1 MEFHVGS
8 TDFLHWHE
16 EEMAFLSSA
25 KQKEPDEVVLKV
37 SYIEAMERFLLLSK
51 LFLFTSPHD
60 LIYCAGI
67 NTTK

>member
-1 MEFHVGS
+1 MEFGVGGA
-8 TDFLHWHE
+8 DFLHWHE
-16 EEMAFLSSA
+16 EEMAFLSAA
-25 KQKEPDEVVLKV
+25 KQKEPDDVMLKV
-37 SYIEAMERFLLLSK
+37 SYVEAMKRFLPLSM

>member
-37 SYIEAMERFLLLSK
+37 SYVEAMEKVLA
-51 LFLFTSPHD
+51 
-60 LIYCAGI
+60 IE
-67 NTTK
+67 